1 MRAALLIS
9 ALAGLAV
16 AAPRPQ
22 EMDFDEILVSL
33 LKQNIKNPC

>member
-9 ALAGLAV
+9 AIAGLAV

-22 EMDFDEILVSL
+22 EMDFDEILVGL
-33 LKQNIKNPC
+33 LEQNIEKTC